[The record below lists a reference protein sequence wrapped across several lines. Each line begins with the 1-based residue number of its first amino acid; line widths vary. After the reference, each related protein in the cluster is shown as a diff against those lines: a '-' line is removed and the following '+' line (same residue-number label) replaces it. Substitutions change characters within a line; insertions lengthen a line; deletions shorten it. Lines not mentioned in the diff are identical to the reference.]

1 MSYCDGCKYH
11 RVCGDDERAISCAGY
26 ESIDE
31 AVTVLDMIRL
41 TDNMPIEIRSAGL
54 DGWLADNEMGSID
67 EEFYDYDVR
76 SIIIT
81 DRYWNGYCNE
91 QVMLLYV

>member
-1 MSYCDGCKYH
+1 MSYCDGCKYY
-11 RVCGDDERAISCAGY
+11 RVCGDKHRDVPCDGY
-26 ESIDE
+26 ESMDE
-31 AVTVLDMIRL
+31 TVTVIDMILL

-54 DGWLADNEMGSID
+54 DGWLADNEMGPINK
-67 EEFYDYDVR
+67 EFHDYDVQ
-76 SIIIT
+76 SIRIT